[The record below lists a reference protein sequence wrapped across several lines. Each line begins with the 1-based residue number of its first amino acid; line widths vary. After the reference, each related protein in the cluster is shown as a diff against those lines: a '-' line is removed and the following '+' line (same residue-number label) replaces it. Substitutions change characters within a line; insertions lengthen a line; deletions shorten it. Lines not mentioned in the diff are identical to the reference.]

1 MDNSADSQAMLQQME
16 QDLAD
21 IEKTH
26 MPFGKHGPAAH
37 PPYGCPLYDL
47 PAEYLAWFAKS
58 QRGWPKGRLG
68 QLLQMVY
75 QMKVD
80 GSDLI
85 AFDPMRRRAG
95 GRMDLREKKRP
106 RSYDFR
112 E

>member
-1 MDNSADSQAMLQQME
+1 MSEDAASLAAAMAE
-16 QDLAD
+16 DLAA
-21 IEKTH
+21 IERTH
-26 MPFGKHGPAAH
+26 MPFGKYGPATH
-37 PPYGCPLYDL
+37 PPLGCPIYDL

-58 QRGWPKGRLG
+58 GKGWPKGRLG

-95 GRMDLREKKRP
+95 GRTDLREKKRQTD
-106 RSYDFR
+106 YDFT
-112 E
+112 